1 MIDYELEELFRQ
13 DSVKKNLI
21 ITDSDNEITLTNED
35 IYQESFKLRESLCS
49 ESELLFGS
57 CEASEINFTTS
68 YMSGLKGKEIT
79 VSLVLDDNTEIPFVI
94 GTYIVVEDKLTADRS
109 KREIVAYDS
118 MYKINNTD
126 VTSWYDSLSFPLS
139 LKEFRDSFFAD
150 LEIAQETTT
159 LVNDSIQINKTI
171 QSNQLSGA
179 DVIRA
184 ICECNAV
191 FGHIGRDNVFK
202 YVRLSNGTEY
212 NINPTMYANV
222 EYEDYSCAEITGLQI
237 RSEAYDIGV
246 QVGTNDNAYIMQG
259 NFLVAGYSTE
269 ALTPVA
275 NNMLGVMTMLNT
287 YTPCKV
293 NTIGNLC
300 VEVGDRISVVK
311 TDNETVDTWIMQRSC
326 EGIQSLFD
334 TFESLGEETRTER
347 MNGIPYQI
355 TQLMGKSNVLE
366 RSIEQTRSE
375 ITDVEQTLRT
385 EITQT
390 ASGIEIQI
398 ENLQSQ
404 IDGEIMYYEGEG
416 VPTLLNYPYWDFC
429 TNIPCNGTVQTTD
442 DLRFVYTE
450 QNKKDHLQDLY
461 FDNEHVVSYRFV
473 KTDGNYLWREIADGQ
488 TSAIMQRISRL
499 EYTADNLTS
508 EFTEIE
514 KDVTAQGKQ
523 IITNTSNIEQTA
535 KDITSEVTSRTNA
548 DKNLSTR
555 ITQNANSISTKV
567 SKGDVCSEINQTSDQ
582 ITLSSNRLVVNS
594 TNFKLSKEGNVECSN
609 MKITGGEISIPQA
622 TQSGGISQAFV
633 SITRANGF
641 VYGSEWGYGDLQ
653 GGATTK
659 INSSGLSCVSK
670 FNGVEGGISVGLFG
684 LTVTGMLSVSG
695 LKNRVVDTEHYGK
708 RLQNAYETC
717 SPYFGDIGEG
727 QTDENGV
734 CIIPIDEIF
743 AETVSVEY
751 GYQVF
756 LQKYGEGDIYV
767 AERNDTE
774 FVVKGTPNLKF
785 AWEMKA
791 RQKGYEN
798 IRLQEFNE

>member
-79 VSLVLDDNTEIPFVI
+79 VSLVLDDNTETPFVV

-171 QSNQLSGA
+171 QSNQISGA

-212 NINPTMYANV
+212 TINPTMYANV

-275 NNMLGVMTMLNT
+275 NNMLDVMTMLDT

-334 TFESLGEETRTER
+334 TFESMGEETRTER

-404 IDGEIMYYEGEG
+404 IDGEIAYYEGEG

-429 TNIPCNGTVQTTD
+429 TNIPCNNTVQTTE

-461 FDNEHVVSYRFV
+461 YDNENVVSYRFV
-473 KTDGNYLWREIADGQ
+473 KTDGNYVWREIADSQ

-535 KDITSEVTSRTNA
+535 KDITFEVTSRTNA
-548 DKNLSTR
+548 DKDLSTR

-567 SKGDVCSEINQTSDQ
+567 SKGDVCSEINQSAEQ
-582 ITLSSNRLVVNS
+582 ITLKSNRLVVQSDNFQLTQDGTITCANGRF
-594 TNFKLSKEGNVECSN
+594 TNATIDGGALSIIKDNV
-609 MKITGGEISIPQA
+609 KYTIDA
-622 TQSGGISQAFV
+622 K
-633 SITRANGF
+633 NGF
-641 VYGSEWGYGDLQ
+641 VGESATGDVLFALGNNGLSVTGISSNILLRQVWFTHNVICWGDLAVI
-653 GGATTK
+653 GSKGRAVPTK
-659 INSSGLSCVSK
+659 DY
-670 FNGVEGGISVGLFG
+670 GIRIQ
-684 LTVTGMLSVSG
+684 T
-695 LKNRVVDTEHYGK
+695 
-708 RLQNAYETC
+708 AYETC
-717 SPYFGDIGEG
+717 EPYFGDIGEG

-734 CIIPIDEIF
+734 CVIPIEEIF

-774 FVVKGTPNLKF
+774 FVIKGTPNLKF
-785 AWEMKA
+785 AWEIKV
-791 RQKGYEN
+791 RQKGFEN
-798 IRLQEFNE
+798 DRLKEVQQ

>member
-79 VSLVLDDNTEIPFVI
+79 VSLVLDDNTETPFVI

-139 LKEFRDSFFAD
+139 LKDFRDSFFEH
-150 LEIAQETTT
+150 LGIEHETTT

-171 QSNQLSGA
+171 QSNQISGA

-212 NINPTMYANV
+212 TINPTMYANV

-275 NNMLGVMTMLNT
+275 NNMFGVMTMLDT

-311 TDNETVDTWIMQRSC
+311 TDNEIVDTWIMQRSC

-334 TFESLGEETRTER
+334 TFESMGEETRTER
-347 MNGIPYQI
+347 MNGIPYQL

-429 TNIPCNGTVQTTD
+429 TNIPCNGTVQTTE

-461 FDNEHVVSYRFV
+461 FDNEHVVSYRFT
-473 KTDGNYLWREIADGQ
+473 KQDGNYLWREIADGQ

-514 KDVTAQGKQ
+514 KDVTAQGVQ
-523 IITNTSNIEQTA
+523 ITENTSKITQTA
-535 KDITSEVTSRTNA
+535 DE
-548 DKNLSTR
+548 
-555 ITQNANSISTKV
+555 ISTKV
-567 SKGDVCSEINQTSDQ
+567 SKNGVVSEINQSSEQ
-582 ITLSSNRLVVNS
+582 ITLKSNRLVVQSN
-594 TNFKLSKEGNVECSN
+594 NFKLSKEGNVECSN

-633 SITRANGF
+633 SITRENGF
-641 VYGSEWGYGDLQ
+641 VYGNEWGYGDLQ

-659 INSSGLSCVSK
+659 INSSGLSCVSR
-670 FNGVEGGISVGLFG
+670 FNGVEGGITVNLVG
-684 LTVTGMLSVSG
+684 LTVQGMLSVSG
-695 LKNRVVDTEHYGK
+695 LKNRIVDTEHYGK

-798 IRLQEFNE
+798 IRLQEFNQ

>member
-68 YMSGLKGKEIT
+68 YMAGLKGKEIT
-79 VSLVLDDNTEIPFVI
+79 VSLVLDDNTEAPFVV

-139 LKEFRDSFFAD
+139 LKEFRDSFFEH
-150 LEIAQETTT
+150 LGIEHETTT
-159 LVNDSIQINKTI
+159 LVNDTLQVNKTI
-171 QSNQLSGA
+171 QSNQISGA

-212 NINPTMYANV
+212 TINPTMYANV

-275 NNMLGVMTMLNT
+275 NNILGVMTMLDT

-334 TFESLGEETRTER
+334 TFESMGEETRTER

-429 TNIPCNGTVQTTD
+429 TNIPCNDTVQTTD

-461 FDNEHVVSYRFV
+461 FDNEHVVSYRFT
-473 KTDGNYLWREIADGQ
+473 KQDGNYMWREIADSQ
-488 TSAIMQRISRL
+488 TSAIMQRISKL
-499 EYTADNLTS
+499 EYTADQLSS
-508 EFTEIE
+508 EFTSVE
-514 KDVTAQGKQ
+514 KTVGNQGVQ
-523 IITNTSNIEQTA
+523 ITTNTSKLTQTA
-535 KDITSEVTSRTNA
+535 ETLNSEITSRINA
-548 DKNLSTR
+548 DIELSTM
-555 ITQNANSISTKV
+555 ISQTFDEISAKV
-567 SKGDVCSEINQTSDQ
+567 SQTGGNSSSFGWSLKSTQ
-582 ITLSSNRLVVNS
+582 FSLSSNGRVV
-594 TNFKLSKEGNVECSN
+594 FKC
-609 MKITGGEISIPQA
+609 
-622 TQSGGISQAFV
+622 
-633 SITRANGF
+633 
-641 VYGSEWGYGDLQ
+641 D
-653 GGATTK
+653 
-659 INSSGLSCVSK
+659 SS
-670 FNGVEGGISVGLFG
+670 GISVTGKITADSGKIGAWSINSEGMFFQSSSG
-684 LTVTGMLSVSG
+684 KTVFQADGNVVCYDNSNNVKWYIAATGKAGFYDVEIPNYATVGRVSALEGNFNTLSAIAITTKNFAAQNINANNINAGTLSVKY
-695 LKNRVVDTEHYGK
+695 LNITDIMINMAGK
-708 RLQNAYETC
+708 SLGVSDLTAGTVKAQNALLMTYSTRQIQVYAD
-717 SPYFGDIGEG
+717 S
-727 QTDENGV
+727 T
-734 CIIPIDEIF
+734 
-743 AETVSVEY
+743 
-751 GYQVF
+751 GY
-756 LQKYGEGDIYV
+756 
-767 AERNDTE
+767 
-774 FVVKGTPNLKF
+774 
-785 AWEMKA
+785 MKW
-791 RQKGYEN
+791 RYS
-798 IRLQEFNE
+798 